1 MFNFNVNVI
10 VICQVTIYATR
21 AMQYTIYTEWTT
33 ELPTCWLLNVEVTG
47 VSQHNTQLISS
58 QQPSHHRHNTP
69 TDWTH
74 SLSAHRELQC
84 HCSGACRSTSLDQA
98 TSTHADGFWPSYAY
112 YFITMDIGL
121 NSDCRFN
128 KLQFDFMGFYH
139 FTCLFVF
146 IKTPRLFVVEKCAE
160 KELPPQLLANNKSLE
175 FPI

>member
-1 MFNFNVNVI
+1 MCKVDIKMDIFTKLCSILMSCVI
-10 VICQVTIYATR
+10 VICQVTIYATL

-84 HCSGACRSTSLDQA
+84 HCPCSGACRSTSPDQA
-98 TSTHADGFWPSYAY
+98 TSTCTCWWILAFISILFPY
-112 YFITMDIGL
+112 YPIVIVDLINFSLISWDFITSL
-121 NSDCRFN
+121 V
-128 KLQFDFMGFYH
+128 
-139 FTCLFVF
+139 CLC
-146 IKTPRLFVVEKCAE
+146 L
-160 KELPPQLLANNKSLE
+160 
-175 FPI
+175 